1 MIHAEGPGRAAQRA
15 APHEGDMPAA
25 PPDTPMGVAEA
36 EQAADA
42 AAMAFP
48 AWAALPGA
56 DRAAILARAAD
67 RLIHHGDELA
77 DLAGGELGVTP
88 DWVAFN
94 LVLARQ
100 MLMQAGSFA
109 GAVGEV
115 QAEAPGEMR
124 YHLRRRPAGVV
135 LGIAPW
141 NAPVTLAVRA
151 VAAPLA
157 LGNTVVL
164 KGSELCPGTHAL
176 VAQALREGGLPE
188 GVLGF
193 VSNAPD
199 QGHEVAEALIA
210 HPAVRRVNF
219 TGSTRV
225 GREIAQSCARHLK
238 RSLLEL
244 SGKGAML
251 VLADAD
257 IPGAARVAAHAAFL
271 NQGQI
276 CMSADR
282 VIVVDAV
289 ADAFVAAFRAE
300 AERLRAGQGGAPLGR
315 LIGREAVTRLR
326 GLIADA
332 VSKGAV
338 LVTGGE
344 ALADLVQPTVL
355 DQVAFGMRLYDEEV
369 FGPVAG
375 IVRVADADEAVSV
388 ANDSAFGLSVSVIGG
403 DLAQARA
410 VARRIEA
417 GAVHI
422 NGSTVYDDPDMPFG
436 GLKDSGYGRFG
447 GHAAIEEF
455 TELQW
460 LTERDVP
467 QADRLGEGSPRP

>member
-1 MIHAEGPGRAAQRA
+1 MKHAGNAGEGAQRA
-15 APHEGDMPAA
+15 LS
-25 PPDTPMGVAEA
+25 PDREVSSAPMGVAEA

-42 AAMAFP
+42 AALAFP

-56 DRAAILARAAD
+56 QRIAMLVRAAD
-67 RLIHHGDELA
+67 RLHHHGAELA
-77 DLAGGELGVTP
+77 DLAGRELGVTP

-94 LVLARQ
+94 LTLAQR
-100 MLMQAGSFA
+100 MLMQASTLVDTGCDGPA
-109 GAVGEV
+109 CGAPEG
-115 QAEAPGEMR
+115 MR

-164 KGSELCPGTHAL
+164 KGSELCPATHAL

-199 QGHEVAEALIA
+199 QGHDVAEALIA

-225 GREIAQSCARHLK
+225 GRQLALSCARHLK
-238 RSLLEL
+238 RNLLEL

-251 VLADAD
+251 VLGDAD
-257 IPGAARVAAHAAFL
+257 IPAAARVAAHATFL

-276 CMSADR
+276 CMSTDR

-289 ADAFVAAFRAE
+289 AEAFVAAFRAE

-315 LIGREAVTRLR
+315 LIGREAATRLR

-332 VSKGAV
+332 VSKGAE

-344 ALADLVQPTVL
+344 ALADLVQPTLL
-355 DQVAFGMRLYDEEV
+355 DHVAFGMRLYEEEV
-369 FGPVAG
+369 FGPIAG
-375 IVRVADADEAVSV
+375 IVRVADVDEAVSV
-388 ANDSAFGLSVSVIGG
+388 ANDSAFALSVSVIGG
-403 DLAQARA
+403 DMAQARA
-410 VARRIEA
+410 VAQRLEA
-417 GAVHI
+417 GVVHV
-422 NGSTVYDDPDMPFG
+422 NGSTVYDDPNMPFG

-467 QADRLGEGSPRP
+467 QAERLGEGSPRP